1 MHIFYRIGV
10 MNMSN
15 DQNSSV
21 YNEKKIAA
29 YESVFKETNFAKPMD
44 IFLTIT
50 AAHLFGQAYIITQEG
65 IKEGDPVYSRFV
77 VPLEEITKIY
87 INDAVKAHS
96 LFIQCDNNIKGV
108 VHRKRIVIP
117 CLNNVEAVMKQIEE
131 VRAAHMEK
139 IEAAQQKEQEKKRKA
154 IEEKQAAE
162 PKKKT
167 RSDDDLPDAPAKRGR
182 KPKTEKPAPAVVPDV
197 KEEAVK
203 EQEALKKQASLQKPL
218 PEAAEPASSKESSV
232 KHREIKPLKPITG
245 ITAEQLEDLQ
255 SLEMTF
261 DSDAAAKPVRRK
273 KVILEPAADEDIP
286 VSEPVPELIP
296 EPVPEII
303 PETSAPAEQET
314 EFTEIPQEEPVYE
327 AAAEEPAYAVPEY
340 EVPETVPE
348 PASVVVPEPDNIAV
362 IPASEQIIVSSTGEK
377 VTLEDFQI
385 AVRKLRYMRDNDL
398 IDEDEYNEEKKKLLK
413 LLY

>member
-154 IEEKQAAE
+154 IEEKQSAE

-167 RSDDDLPDAPAKRGR
+167 RSDDELPDAPAKRGR
-182 KPKTEKPAPAVVPDV
+182 KPKTEKSAPAAEVAAPVQDV
-197 KEEAVK
+197 AVK
-203 EQEALKKQASLQKPL
+203 EQETVNKSL
-218 PEAAEPASSKESSV
+218 PETAEPAGSKGSSV

-273 KVILEPAADEDIP
+273 KVILEPAAYEDIP
-286 VSEPVPELIP
+286 VPEPVPEVIP
-296 EPVPEII
+296 EPAPEII
-303 PETSAPAEQET
+303 PETAVPAEQEP
-314 EFTEIPQEEPVYE
+314 EFAEVAQEEPVYE
-327 AAAEEPAYAVPEY
+327 AAAEESAYAVPEY
-340 EVPETVPE
+340 EEPETVPE